1 MQRTGCSP
9 TRCVLRAVCRVCP
22 FRVACQVFVVRYIQP
37 YWEAVVQG
45 DPEPGCVLL
54 VVSPYNDPTEARL
67 LVLPAAHSPPT
78 SLILEHL
85 AMPSGLVAAAESVPA
100 ALAVE
105 SLGLFD
111 PLPLP
116 SHVDDWLAQYREA
129 PQSVADLLSRA
140 GPHAAARAQ
149 GRNVIYLQ
157 PISCEHAAST
167 SAAEC
172 GVTDGGGRPR
182 GPTAEADDSDAALF
196 NALQR
201 YLAAFFHGTPVK
213 LLDPLVVRVSGRR
226 GALLGKEVRWRDFCP
241 GSGQPLPHGQLKAGM
256 LLAAL
261 ETAGLPEDGF
271 CVLGVTMTDL
281 FIGDDDVFTAGLASC
296 RKRAGCFSFYR
307 YREGAGSDAGVL
319 LHRACKTASHE
330 LLHLFGIGHCLH
342 RRCLMNGTGH
352 LREDFAAPPELCPV
366 DLAKLKAVL
375 GRHCELVPRY
385 HALLG
390 FCEAQPTGFGEQA
403 AWLRRAIAAVD
414 KAGTAGEVIVARAI
428 DARDDDAQ
436 AGPGR
441 STQRQL
447 AVLASC
453 ASVPVNERQPE
464 TPVLAEHTR
473 KRRRP

>member
-1 MQRTGCSP
+1 
-9 TRCVLRAVCRVCP
+9 
-22 FRVACQVFVVRYIQP
+22 
-37 YWEAVVQG
+37 
-45 DPEPGCVLL
+45 
-54 VVSPYNDPTEARL
+54 
-67 LVLPAAHSPPT
+67 
-78 SLILEHL
+78 
-85 AMPSGLVAAAESVPA
+85 
-100 ALAVE
+100 
-105 SLGLFD
+105 LGLFD

-129 PQSVADLLSRA
+129 PQSVADLLSEG
-140 GPHAAARAQ
+140 GPHAAARARAQ

-157 PISCEHAAST
+157 PIRCERAAST
-167 SAAEC
+167 RAAER
-172 GVTDGGGRPR
+172 GATDGGGRRR

-226 GALLGKEVRWRDFCP
+226 GALLGQEVRWRDFCP
-241 GSGQPLPHGQLKAGM
+241 GSGQPVPHGQLKAGM

-296 RKRAGCFSFYR
+296 RKPFPAGCFSFYR

-330 LLHLFGIGHCLH
+330 ILHLFGIGHCVH
-342 RRCLMNGTGH
+342 RRCLMSGTGH
-352 LREDFAAPPELCPV
+352 LREDFAAPLELCPV

-375 GRHCELVPRY
+375 GRRCKLVPRY
-385 HALLG
+385 HSLLG
-390 FCEAQPTGFGEQA
+390 FCEAQPTGFGEHA

-414 KAGTAGEVIVARAI
+414 KAGTAGEVIVARVE
-428 DARDDDAQ
+428 
-436 AGPGR
+436 P
-441 STQRQL
+441 
-447 AVLASC
+447 
-453 ASVPVNERQPE
+453 QPE
-464 TPVLAEHTR
+464 PEPQRLFKRLR
-473 KRRRP
+473 KGA